1 MQFNSEYFRFF
12 KKKRLRF
19 FSFFFALSFLFW
31 IITKLSNPY
40 RSQVSLEVRFVDIPS
55 TVVLKSD
62 PPIGLTADIT
72 ASGFQLLI
80 YHFFKSQIDV
90 TLADTDFSK
99 EAVQVN
105 LLNQKFQLEQ
115 QLFQSASLNLISP
128 AQINLSFSE
137 LKRKKI
143 AVLSPEEPSY
153 RAGFNRSGDWL
164 IQPDSVWVLGPDDKV
179 DTLRGLMIKRLSK
192 VNIDNDIYE
201 NLKLLGVDDIILEQ
215 ESVLLEAKV
224 NRFTERSIVSFINI
238 KNLPDSLAIKLFP
251 QSLEVSYLVPLD
263 KAVEIQAT
271 DFKFYCDFLDTKK
284 NSDNSLE
291 IFLEN
296 HPSGV
301 QNIRWKPD
309 KVDYLIRK

>member
-1 MQFNSEYFRFF
+1 
-12 KKKRLRF
+12 
-19 FSFFFALSFLFW
+19 
-31 IITKLSNPY
+31 
-40 RSQVSLEVRFVDIPS
+40 
-55 TVVLKSD
+55 
-62 PPIGLTADIT
+62 
-72 ASGFQLLI
+72 
-80 YHFFKSQIDV
+80 
-90 TLADTDFSK
+90 
-99 EAVQVN
+99 
-105 LLNQKFQLEQ
+105 
-115 QLFQSASLNLISP
+115 LISP

-263 KAVEIQAT
+263 KAVEIQAN

-301 QNIRWKPD
+301 QNIRWKPE

>member
-1 MQFNSEYFRFF
+1 
-12 KKKRLRF
+12 
-19 FSFFFALSFLFW
+19 
-31 IITKLSNPY
+31 
-40 RSQVSLEVRFVDIPS
+40 
-55 TVVLKSD
+55 
-62 PPIGLTADIT
+62 
-72 ASGFQLLI
+72 
-80 YHFFKSQIDV
+80 
-90 TLADTDFSK
+90 LADTDFSK

-153 RAGFNRSGDWL
+153 RAGYNRSGDWL

-271 DFKFYCDFLDTKK
+271 DFKFYCDFLDTKRTA
-284 NSDNSLE
+284 
-291 IFLEN
+291 ITA
-296 HPSGV
+296 
-301 QNIRWKPD
+301 
-309 KVDYLIRK
+309 

>member
-1 MQFNSEYFRFF
+1 MHFNSEYFKFF

-40 RSQVSLEVRFVDIPS
+40 RSQVSLKVRFVDIPS
-55 TVVLKSD
+55 TVVLNND
-62 PPIGLTADIT
+62 PPVGLIADIT
-72 ASGFQLLI
+72 ASGFELLI
-80 YHFFKSQIDV
+80 YNFFKSQIDV
-90 TLADTDFSK
+90 SLADTHFLK

-115 QLFQSASLNLISP
+115 QLYQSASLNLISP
-128 AQINLSFSE
+128 PQINLSFNK
-137 LKRKKI
+137 LKRKRI

-153 RAGFNRSGDWL
+153 RAGYNRSGDWL
-164 IQPDSVWVLGPDDKV
+164 IKPDSLWVIGPDAKV
-179 DTLRGLMIKRLSK
+179 DTLKGLMIERFSK

-201 NLKLLGVDDIILEQ
+201 NLKLVGVNDIKFEQ
-215 ESVLLEAKV
+215 ESVLIEAKV
-224 NRFTERSIVSFINI
+224 NRFTERSMVSFINI
-238 KNLPDSLAIKLFP
+238 KNLPDSLAMKLFP

-263 KAVEIQAT
+263 RAVEIQST
-271 DFKFYCDFLDTKK
+271 DFKFYCDFIDTKK
-284 NSDNSLE
+284 NSDNSLK

-301 QNIRWKPD
+301 QNIRWKPEQ
-309 KVDYLIRK
+309 VDYLIRK

>member
-1 MQFNSEYFRFF
+1 M
-12 KKKRLRF
+12 RF

-62 PPIGLTADIT
+62 PSIGLTADIT

-137 LKRKKI
+137 LRRKKI

-263 KAVEIQAT
+263 KAVEIQAN

-301 QNIRWKPD
+301 QNIRWKPE